1 MYENDANISIEIMQA
16 FRPLDYTLETMN
28 FPDIY
33 QRIKCVLPPNKIM
46 FYEFDRE
53 TMIGCEVVC
62 AAICHKINWDVLRK
76 SVYEYTKKFP
86 DWLEPM
92 SLKKITVTRV
102 EMLLQSYD
110 MSRIRADERSKML
123 REIGQFL
130 VNQSSSFTDIFY
142 MQGELRDCEQ
152 IIARLQEI
160 EPFSQDLMQKKVRLL
175 IQTLT
180 DYKEFEKLQFF
191 FEPTID
197 YHLIR
202 LFMRRGVVQSVN
214 QVGRDFLTLDKT
226 RREQTMAALRK
237 VCADALLE
245 LCWITSMSVKE
256 VNRIEWW
263 IGRSVC
269 VKGQPDCFLK
279 GDDSR
284 WLREEFEKCPYADT
298 CQARNNHMEFLMLN
312 EPDYNGTSY

>member
-1 MYENDANISIEIMQA
+1 MHENDTNISIEIMQA

-28 FPDIY
+28 FPNIY
-33 QRIKCVLPPNKIM
+33 QKIKSVLPPNKIM
-46 FYEFDRE
+46 FYEFDCE

-62 AAICHKINWDVLRK
+62 AAICHKINWDVLRQ
-76 SVYEYTKKFP
+76 SVYEYTKEFP
-86 DWLEPM
+86 DWLKPA
-92 SLKKITVTRV
+92 SLRGITGAEV
-102 EMLLQSYD
+102 ERLLKAYD
-110 MSRIRADERSKML
+110 KSRIRADERSEML
-123 REIGQFL
+123 REIGKFL
-130 VNQSSSFTDIFY
+130 INHGNSFTDIFFS
-142 MQGELRDCEQ
+142 QRELRDYEQ
-152 IIARLQEI
+152 IVAKLQEI

-175 IQTLT
+175 IQTLA
-180 DYKEFEKLQFF
+180 DYTEFENLQSF

-214 QVGRDFLTLDKT
+214 QVGRDFLILDKI
-226 RREQTMAALRK
+226 RREQTMTALRK

-245 LCWITSMSVKE
+245 LCWITSMSVKD

-263 IGRSVC
+263 IGRSIC

-279 GDDSR
+279 GNDSK
-284 WLREEFEKCPYADT
+284 WLRKEFEKCPYADT
-298 CQARNNHMEFLMLN
+298 CQARNSHTEFLMLN